1 MEQTMSAIT
10 LDPDFPGQV
19 SQPAD
24 GQTVEIERG
33 AVWDYIEGSQSTEIY
48 LSDCDDRRAIGVCFC
63 LDWSQLGVPMPEA
76 LEDRLEATLMEH
88 GAIREELNR
97 LLAKR

>member
-1 MEQTMSAIT
+1 VFV
-10 LDPDFPGQV
+10 LD
-19 SQPAD
+19 D

-48 LSDCDDRRAIGVCFC
+48 LSDCDDRRAIGVGFC